1 MKRYLNYDDPASY
14 AGDIRAKDARFGQAR
29 THYSGGGGGGDQESV
44 TKQEIPEELK
54 PLASAYTDKA
64 INLGNQA
71 YNPYTGD
78 RFEDLNAV
86 QGQGLSQTI
95 NRAVNGSQTVNNAEQ
110 ALNQQIQGGQ
120 GNPYLDSMVQRAQD
134 SVKSNFNT
142 SAINSGSFGNSGVQ
156 EAYGKNLGDV
166 ASQMYGQA
174 YDGDQ
179 SRQMQAIGMAP
190 QFGNQA
196 YADADQLM
204 NAGQVLQ
211 DQSQQDKDFSYQ
223 QYQEQENLP
232 YQQLAAMSGVFGSNL
247 GGSASTQSTGGG
259 GGK

>member
-1 MKRYLNYDDPASY
+1 MI
-14 AGDIRAKDARFGQAR
+14 IRNKFNG
-29 THYSGGGGGGDQESV
+29 YSTDGRRLYFKGGGGGQTS
-44 TKQEIPEELK
+44 TTTQSIPDELK
-54 PLASAYTDKA
+54 PLASAYTNKA
-64 INLGNQA
+64 IALGNQS
-71 YNPYTGD
+71 YQPYTGD
-78 RFEDLNAV
+78 RYADLNAV
-86 QGQGLSQTI
+86 QNQGLSQTI
-95 NRAVNGSQTVNNAEQ
+95 DRAVNGSQTINNAEQ

-142 SAINSGSFGNSGVQ
+142 GAINSGSFGNSGVQ
-156 EAYGKNLGDV
+156 EAYTRQLGDV

-179 SRQMQAIGMAP
+179 ARQMQAIGMAQ

-196 YADADQLM
+196 YTDASQLM

-223 QYQEQENLP
+223 QYQERQNLP

-247 GGSASTQSTGGG
+247 GGTSTTQSSGG

>member
-1 MKRYLNYDDPASY
+1 MRRYLNYDDPAFY
-14 AGDIRAKDARFGQAR
+14 AGDIRASDVRFSRSR
-29 THYSGGGGGGDQESV
+29 TMFKGGGGGSQTS
-44 TKQEIPEELK
+44 TTTQEIPDELK
-54 PLASAYTDKA
+54 PLARAYTQKA
-64 INLGNQA
+64 ITLGNQS
-71 YNPYTGD
+71 YQPYTGD
-78 RFEDLNAV
+78 RYADLNAV
-86 QGQGLSQTI
+86 QNQGIAQTI
-95 NRAVNGSQTVNNAEQ
+95 DRAVNGSQTINNAEQ

-142 SAINSGSFGNSGVQ
+142 AAINSGSFGNSGVQ
-156 EAYGKNLGDV
+156 EAYTKNLGDV

-179 SRQMQAIGMAP
+179 ARQMQAISMAP
-190 QFGNQA
+190 QFGNLA
-196 YADADQLM
+196 YNDANQLL

-211 DQSQQDKDFSYQ
+211 DQAQQDKDFSYQ
-223 QYQEQENLP
+223 QFQEKQNLP

-247 GGSASTQSTGGG
+247 GGSSTTTSSGG

>member
-1 MKRYLNYDDPASY
+1 MKRHLNYDDPARY
-14 AGDIRAKDARFGQAR
+14 AGDIRARDTKFGERR
-29 THYSGGGGGGDQESV
+29 TYFGGGGGSEKSTTTQEL
-44 TKQEIPEELK
+44 PAELK
-54 PLASAYTDKA
+54 PLATAYTNKA
-64 INLGNQA
+64 IALSKQG

-78 RFEDLNAV
+78 RYADLNGV
-86 QGQGLSQTI
+86 QNQGLSQTI
-95 NRAVNGSQTVNNAEQ
+95 DRAVNGSQTMDNAEQ

-156 EAYGKNLGDV
+156 EAYAKQLGDV

-179 SRQMQAIGMAP
+179 ARQMQAIGMAP
-190 QFGNQA
+190 QFANQA
-196 YADADQLM
+196 YTDANALM
-204 NAGQVLQ
+204 TAGQVLQ
-211 DQSQQDKDFSYQ
+211 DQDQQNKDFDYQ
-223 QYQEQENLP
+223 QYQEQQNLP

-247 GGSASTQSTGGG
+247 GNSASTKTSGG

>member
-1 MKRYLNYDDPASY
+1 MIFNK
-14 AGDIRAKDARFGQAR
+14 
-29 THYSGGGGGGDQESV
+29 YSGYSSDGRRLCHKGGGGETSTTSQ
-44 TKQEIPEELK
+44 QLPAELK
-54 PLASAYTDKA
+54 PLATAYANKA
-64 INLGNQA
+64 INLSNQG
-71 YNPYTGD
+71 YTPYTGD
-78 RFEDLNAV
+78 RYADLNNV
-86 QGQGLSQTI
+86 QNQALGQTI
-95 NRAVNGSQTVNNAEQ
+95 DRAVNGSRTMDNAEQ

-156 EAYGKNLGDV
+156 EAYTKQLGDV

-179 SRQMQAIGMAP
+179 ARQMQAIGMAP
-190 QFGNQA
+190 TFGNQA
-196 YADADQLM
+196 YADADKLM
-204 NAGQVLQ
+204 TAGQVLQ
-211 DQSQQDKDFSYQ
+211 DQSQQDKDFAYQ
-223 QYQEQENLP
+223 QYQEKQNLP

-247 GGSASTQSTGGG
+247 GNSASTKTSGG

>member
-1 MKRYLNYDDPASY
+1 MIFSKHSGYAPDGSRRLN
-14 AGDIRAKDARFGQAR
+14 K
-29 THYSGGGGGGDQESV
+29 GGGGGNQTSV
-44 TKQEIPEELK
+44 TKQEIPAELK
-54 PLASAYTDKA
+54 PLATAYANKA
-64 INLGNQA
+64 INLSNQG
-71 YNPYTGD
+71 YTPYTGD
-78 RFEDLNAV
+78 RYADLNAV
-86 QGQGLSQTI
+86 QNKGLGQTVD
-95 NRAVNGSQTVNNAEQ
+95 RAVNGSQTFDNAEG

-156 EAYGKNLGDV
+156 EAYTKQLGDV

-179 SRQMQAIGMAP
+179 ARQMQAISMAP
-190 QFGNQA
+190 QFANQA
-196 YADADQLM
+196 YTDADKLM
-204 NAGQVLQ
+204 GAGQVLQ
-211 DQSQQDKDFSYQ
+211 DQSQQDKDFNYQ
-223 QYQEQENLP
+223 QFQEKQNLP

-247 GGSASTQSTGGG
+247 GGSASTASTGGG

>member
-1 MKRYLNYDDPASY
+1 VIFNKYN
-14 AGDIRAKDARFGQAR
+14 G
-29 THYSGGGGGGDQESV
+29 YSSDGRRLYFKGGGSQNSTTSQQLPD
-44 TKQEIPEELK
+44 ELK
-54 PLASAYTDKA
+54 PLATAYTNKA
-64 INLGNQA
+64 INLSNQG
-71 YNPYTGD
+71 YTPYTGD
-78 RFEDLNAV
+78 RYADLNNV
-86 QGQGLSQTI
+86 QNQALGQTI
-95 NRAVNGSQTVNNAEQ
+95 DRAVNGSQTMGNAES

-156 EAYGKNLGDV
+156 EAYTKNLGDV

-179 SRQMQAIGMAP
+179 ARQMQAIGMAP

-196 YADADQLM
+196 YTDANALM
-204 NAGQVLQ
+204 QAGQVVQ
-211 DQSQQDKDFSYQ
+211 DQSQQNKDFAYQ
-223 QYQEQENLP
+223 QYQEQQNLP

-247 GGSASTQSTGGG
+247 GNSASTKTSGG